1 MATLYQEQLR
11 TCLSQLSLPDDHD
24 IQVKPFFGGAAAWA
38 DGKICLSLTK
48 VGFAVKLPASDR
60 RELLQLDGAKALQY
74 FPNAPVKKAY
84 AVLPQ
89 SVLDDPDRL
98 RHWVIKA
105 IAFVTSP

>member
-1 MATLYQEQLR
+1 MANQYPEQLR
-11 TCLSQLSLPDDHD
+11 TYLSQVDLADDYD

-38 DGKICLSLTK
+38 NGKICLSLTK
-48 VGFAVKLPASDR
+48 VGFAVKLPAADR
-60 RELLQLDGAKALQY
+60 RELLQLDGAQELQY

-84 AVLPQ
+84 AVLPHDI
-89 SVLDDPDRL
+89 VNDPDRL